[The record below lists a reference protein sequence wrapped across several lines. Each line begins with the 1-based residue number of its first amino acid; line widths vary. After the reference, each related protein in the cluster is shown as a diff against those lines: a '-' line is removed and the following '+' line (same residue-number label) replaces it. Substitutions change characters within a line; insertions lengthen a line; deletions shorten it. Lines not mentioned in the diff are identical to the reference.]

1 MSSNVL
7 NVNNLDSPNLKVGA
21 YSDADLCGLFK
32 IPQNYTIQQL
42 EDATTSITQI
52 VHNSLGIH
60 NRNEIIVFLNESKG
74 RLMNKVQ
81 NNNSMPNPNQMMFN
95 ANSSFNS
102 YENRPIKDVPR
113 INKRVILIDSQFRPD
128 ILTEVEKGP
137 DFNDREFN
145 TDFTLDLSEPL
156 TDVVSIKLSS
166 VNIPTTWYAFD
177 HHLGNTGFRF
187 GTADNKLDKSYVY
200 HITPG
205 NYDISSLTN
214 EIVKIERLNA
224 VAQHEGAGDPPTFTY
239 NDKSQIISFQQPNNR
254 YFFEYYNENGQLESS
269 SSCGGGHQVNQNL
282 GWNLGFRR
290 YNDISGISLVDLS
303 DANVAVEAEVPANTY
318 GPRYFLLELTDFNQT
333 QINSGI
339 VSVAD
344 RSSKVMAI
352 NKRAIQGT
360 NHEKLTKAQLYTQN
374 ALTTNNTG
382 DKKIVDNRVYGPTS
396 KDVLGMI
403 PLVGINKLRP
413 EPLVEDFTDINVP
426 RTYSGP
432 VKIDKLRIRLLDDKG
447 NLVNLHDNDWSFTLI
462 VEQLH

>member
-7 NVNNLDSPNLKVGA
+7 NLNNLDSPNLKVGA
-21 YSDADLCGLFK
+21 YSDVDLCGLFK
-32 IPQNYTIQQL
+32 IPENYTVGQL

-60 NRNEIIVFLNESKG
+60 NRNEILVFLNESKG

-95 ANSSFNS
+95 ANTSFNS
-102 YENRPIKDVPR
+102 YGNSAIKDVPR

-128 ILTEVEKGP
+128 ILTEAEKEP

-156 TDVVSIKLSS
+156 TDVVSIRLST

-177 HHLGNTGFRF
+177 HHLGNTMF
-187 GTADNKLDKSYVY
+187 TNAVPITNSQNIKQ
-200 HITPG
+200 ITPG
-205 NYDISSLTN
+205 NYDISGLTR
-214 EIVKIERLNA
+214 EINRVESTFDLSYDEHSQKITF
-224 VAQHEGAGDPPTFTY
+224 GAKETKDFV
-239 NDKSQIISFQQPNNR
+239 
-254 YFFEYYNENGQLESS
+254 YYSENGELDSS
-269 SSCGGGHQVNQNL
+269 FSSVGGQEINQNL

-290 YNDISGISLVDLS
+290 YNDVSGTSEVSLS
-303 DANVAVEAEVPANTY
+303 TTKVEAEAVANTY

-374 ALTTNNTG
+374 ALTVNNAG
-382 DKKIVDNRVYGPTS
+382 DKNIVDNRVYGPTS

>member
-1 MSSNVL
+1 MSANLL
-7 NVNNLDSPNLKVGA
+7 NVNNLDSRNLNVGA
-21 YSDADLCGLFK
+21 YSDGDLCGMFK
-32 IPQNYTIQQL
+32 IPQNYTVQQL
-42 EDATTSITQI
+42 EDATTNINQMVS
-52 VHNSLGIH
+52 NSLGIH
-60 NRNEIIVFLNESKG
+60 NRNEIFVFINDSKI
-74 RLMNKVQ
+74 RLMNKVE
-81 NNNSMPNPNQMMFN
+81 NNNSMPNPTQMMFN
-95 ANSSFNS
+95 ANTPINS
-102 YENRPIKDVPR
+102 YGNRGLEGALR
-113 INKRVILIDSQFRPD
+113 TNKRVILIDSQFRPD
-128 ILTEVEKGP
+128 ILSEAEKGP
-137 DFNDREFN
+137 EFNDREFN

-156 TDVVSIKLSS
+156 TDVVAISLST
-166 VNIPTTWYAFD
+166 VNIPTSWYAFD
-177 HHLGNTGFRF
+177 HHLGNTKFSKD
-187 GTADNKLDKSYVY
+187 TALDIDGNIYE
-200 HITPG
+200 INPG
-205 NYDISSLTN
+205 NYDISGLTR
-214 EIVKIERLNA
+214 EINRVKPGIYDLSYDEHSHKVTIGVGVQKR
-224 VAQHEGAGDPPTFTY
+224 
-239 NDKSQIISFQQPNNR
+239 SFV
-254 YFFEYYNENGQLESS
+254 YYSENGELDSS
-269 SSCGGGHQVNQNL
+269 FSCVGGQQINQNL

-290 YNDISGISLVDLS
+290 YNDVSGISLVSLPENTRVQ
-303 DANVAVEAEVPANTY
+303 AEAAANTY

-374 ALTTNNTG
+374 ALTVNNAG
-382 DKKIVDNRVYGPTS
+382 DKNIVDNRVYGPTS

>member
-7 NVNNLDSPNLKVGA
+7 NLNNLDSPNLKVSA
-21 YSDADLCGLFK
+21 YSDVDLCGLFK
-32 IPQNYTIQQL
+32 IPENYTVGQL

-60 NRNEIIVFLNESKG
+60 NRNEILVFLNESKG

-95 ANSSFNS
+95 ANTRFNS
-102 YENRPIKDVPR
+102 YGNSAIKDVPR

-128 ILTEVEKGP
+128 ILTEAEKEP
-137 DFNDREFN
+137 DFNEREFN

-156 TDVVSIKLSS
+156 TDVVSISLST
-166 VNIPTTWYAFD
+166 VNIPTSWFAFD
-177 HHLGNTGFRF
+177 HHLGNTRF
-187 GTADNKLDKSYVY
+187 SNAVNITNSQNIKQ
-200 HITPG
+200 ITPG
-205 NYDISSLTN
+205 NYDISGLTR
-214 EIVKIERLNA
+214 EINRVESTFDLSYDEHSQKITI
-224 VAQHEGAGDPPTFTY
+224 GATEPRIFV
-239 NDKSQIISFQQPNNR
+239 
-254 YFFEYYNENGQLESS
+254 YYSENGELDSS
-269 SSCGGGHQVNQNL
+269 FSSVGGQEINQNL

-290 YNDISGISLVDLS
+290 YNDASGTSEVSLS
-303 DANVAVEAEVPANTY
+303 ATKVEAEAVANTY

-374 ALTTNNTG
+374 ALTVNNAG

-426 RTYSGP
+426 RTFSGP

>member
-7 NVNNLDSPNLKVGA
+7 NLNNLDSPNLKVGA
-21 YSDADLCGLFK
+21 YSDVDLCGLFK
-32 IPQNYTIQQL
+32 IPENYTVGQL

-60 NRNEIIVFLNESKG
+60 NRNEILVFLNESKG

-95 ANSSFNS
+95 ANTSFNS
-102 YENRPIKDVPR
+102 YGNSAIKDVPR

-128 ILTEVEKGP
+128 ILTEAEKEP

-156 TDVVSIKLSS
+156 TDVVSIRLST

-177 HHLGNTGFRF
+177 HHLGNTMF
-187 GTADNKLDKSYVY
+187 TNAVPITNSQNIKQ
-200 HITPG
+200 ITPG
-205 NYDISSLTN
+205 NYDISGLTR
-214 EIVKIERLNA
+214 EINRVESTFDLSYDEHSQKITF
-224 VAQHEGAGDPPTFTY
+224 GAKETKDFV
-239 NDKSQIISFQQPNNR
+239 
-254 YFFEYYNENGQLESS
+254 YYSENGELDSS
-269 SSCGGGHQVNQNL
+269 FSSVGGQEINQNL

-290 YNDISGISLVDLS
+290 YNDVSGTSEVSLS
-303 DANVAVEAEVPANTY
+303 TTKVEAEAVANTY

-374 ALTTNNTG
+374 ALTVNNTG
-382 DKKIVDNRVYGPTS
+382 DKNIVDNRVYGPTS

>member
-1 MSSNVL
+1 MSANLL
-7 NVNNLDSPNLKVGA
+7 NVNNLDSRNLNVGA
-21 YSDADLCGLFK
+21 YSDGDLCGMFK
-32 IPQNYTIQQL
+32 IPQNYTVQQL
-42 EDATTSITQI
+42 EDATTNINQMVS
-52 VHNSLGIH
+52 NSLGIH
-60 NRNEIIVFLNESKG
+60 NRNEIFVFINESKI
-74 RLMNKVQ
+74 RLMNKVE
-81 NNNSMPNPNQMMFN
+81 NNNSMPNPTQMMFN
-95 ANSSFNS
+95 ANTPINS
-102 YENRPIKDVPR
+102 YGYRGLEGALRT
-113 INKRVILIDSQFRPD
+113 NKRVILIDSQFRPD
-128 ILTEVEKGP
+128 ILSEAEKGP
-137 DFNDREFN
+137 EFNDREFN

-156 TDVVSIKLSS
+156 TDVVAISLST
-166 VNIPTTWYAFD
+166 VNIPTSWYAFD
-177 HHLGNTGFRF
+177 HHLGNTKFSKD
-187 GTADNKLDKSYVY
+187 TALDEDTN
-200 HITPG
+200 IFEINPG
-205 NYDISSLTN
+205 NYDISGLTR
-214 EIVKIERLNA
+214 EINRVKPDIYDFSYDEHSHK
-224 VAQHEGAGDPPTFTY
+224 VTIGVGEGM
-239 NDKSQIISFQQPNNR
+239 NWRSFV
-254 YFFEYYNENGQLESS
+254 YYSENGELDSS
-269 SSCGGGHQVNQNL
+269 FSCVGGQQINQNL

-290 YNDISGISLVDLS
+290 YNDVSGISLVSLPENTRVQ
-303 DANVAVEAEVPANTY
+303 AEAAANTY

-374 ALTTNNTG
+374 ALTVNNAG
-382 DKKIVDNRVYGPTS
+382 DKNIVDNRVYGPTS